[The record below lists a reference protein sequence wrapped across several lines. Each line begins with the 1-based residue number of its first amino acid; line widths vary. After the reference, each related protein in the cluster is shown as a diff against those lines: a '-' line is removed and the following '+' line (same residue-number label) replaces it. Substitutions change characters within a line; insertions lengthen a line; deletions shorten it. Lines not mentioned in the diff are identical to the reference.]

1 MYGTWAFL
9 TLDRNKNTLF
19 AKSSLFTS
27 KVSNTFGPASGSKNT
42 IFINNFDPS
51 KPAPKVK
58 GRLASYIYP
67 NLYRSRSLNKFSFH
81 LLQELKWPKE
91 ILLIFQ
97 SEYEAELCMK
107 TIFPEPKLVSKEMKI
122 RVQIMPDWNQS
133 SQSGFE
139 NFPSNP
145 LNEKVRPELGIECI
159 EERSIRIHPNEKA
172 EVRVQVYG
180 KEITCIKKTKLTVR
194 GLERTDSCP
203 IPIDERVI
211 QFGFCLS
218 LQNTSWD
225 TVRYLVLPKD
235 LCTT

>member
-9 TLDRNKNTLF
+9 TLNRNKNTLF
-19 AKSSLFTS
+19 AQSSLFRS
-27 KVSNTFGPASGSKNT
+27 KPKNT
-42 IFINNFDPS
+42 ILINNFDPS
-51 KPAPKVK
+51 KPAPKGK
-58 GRLASYIYP
+58 GDRIMV
-67 NLYRSRSLNKFSFH
+67 YRSLSLNKFSYH

-91 ILLIFQ
+91 LLLFFQ
-97 SEYEAELCMK
+97 SEYEAKLCMK

-122 RVQIMPDWNQS
+122 RVQIMPEWSRS

-145 LNEKVRPELGIECI
+145 LNEKVRPEVGIECI

-172 EVRVQVYG
+172 EIRVQVYG
-180 KEITCIKKTKLTVR
+180 EEITCIKKTKLTVR

-203 IPIDERVI
+203 IQIDERVI

-225 TVRYLVLPKD
+225 TVRYLVY
-235 LCTT
+235 CIH